1 MKQILIIAQNTLRE
15 TIRDRILYS
24 ILGFS
29 IMVIAASLL
38 AGSVSLDQDIRVIQ
52 NFSLMSVLIFMLV
65 ITVFL
70 GSQMMFREIERKTI
84 YITLSKPVSREQFYL
99 GKFFGLTATVSL
111 AVLTMSIVFMSVLYF
126 KGYREFSSIVWAVIF
141 MLFEVPIL
149 VAVSLLFSTFSSPIS
164 SAVYT
169 AALAVIGHSTVT
181 LYGIAQKSSPVLQ
194 NILEA
199 LYYILPNLEK
209 FNLRNEVVYNF
220 NPELTQILTSG
231 LYAVSYATVLILLGL
246 SAFRKYEF

>member
-149 VAVSLLFSTFSSPIS
+149 VAVSRSRRSPSPRAASSIPRAS
-164 SAVYT
+164 SESVRGP
-169 AALAVIGHSTVT
+169 V
-181 LYGIAQKSSPVLQ
+181 SPDRGARRPFRS
-194 NILEA
+194 LE
-199 LYYILPNLEK
+199 P
-209 FNLRNEVVYNF
+209 
-220 NPELTQILTSG
+220 
-231 LYAVSYATVLILLGL
+231 
-246 SAFRKYEF
+246 